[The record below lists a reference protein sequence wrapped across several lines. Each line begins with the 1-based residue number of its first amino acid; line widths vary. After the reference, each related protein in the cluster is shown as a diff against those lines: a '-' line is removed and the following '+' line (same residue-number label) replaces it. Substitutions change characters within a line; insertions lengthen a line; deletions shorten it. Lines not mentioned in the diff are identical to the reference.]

1 MMTETLFLVTIVLA
15 ALLALAS
22 VRLLRARRESF
33 IRTYM
38 FPPGLFDRLAD
49 GDPRYPLKD
58 RQLVARALRQF
69 FLAYLTGGRR
79 QVSMPSQV
87 TDDLWHEF
95 ILYTRHYDRFCSRA
109 FGRFLHHTPA
119 VALGA
124 DRQNNEG
131 LRRVWWR
138 ACLEENINPRKPT
151 RLPLLFAIDEKL
163 GITDGFRYA
172 PDCQAL
178 QRRSDGTNVQCG
190 GDLGNGCAG
199 GSGGSAIVG
208 RRRIRQVGDFGAAVA
223 TRVAAGAAGDAAAAA
238 AAINRTRVASCLSAI
253 FVIQKLPPA
262 NACPLGCASAFCT
275 SIGCA

>member
-1 MMTETLFLVTIVLA
+1 MTEALSLVTVVLA
-15 ALLALAS
+15 ALLAFAG
-22 VRLLRARRESF
+22 VRILQARRESF

-38 FPPGLFDRLAD
+38 FPPGLFDRLAKRR
-49 GDPRYPLKD
+49 PAISLKE

-79 QVSMPSQV
+79 HVSMPSQV
-87 TDDLWHEF
+87 ADDLWHEF
-95 ILYTRHYDRFCSRA
+95 ILYTRHYDEFCSRA

-163 GITDGFRYA
+163 GIEDGFRYA
-172 PDCQAL
+172 PDCQQL
-178 QRRSDGTNVQCG
+178 RRRSETTTAHCG
-190 GDLGNGCAG
+190 SDLGNGCSG
-199 GSGGSAIVG
+199 GSGGGTSSGGGESGSA
-208 RRRIRQVGDFGAAVA
+208 GDFG
-223 TRVAAGAAGDAAAAA
+223 GGGGD
-238 AAINRTRVASCLSAI
+238 SGGGGSSG
-253 FVIQKLPPA
+253 
-262 NACPLGCASAFCT
+262 GCSG
-275 SIGCA
+275 GCSSD